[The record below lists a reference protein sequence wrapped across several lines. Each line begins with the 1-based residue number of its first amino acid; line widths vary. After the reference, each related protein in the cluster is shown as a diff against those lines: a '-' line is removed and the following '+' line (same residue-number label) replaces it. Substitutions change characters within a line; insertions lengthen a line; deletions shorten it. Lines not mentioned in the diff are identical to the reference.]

1 MEFSMLNTTLRIA
14 LAFVAFSLPATAFAQ
29 GGAAGLASRG
39 AIIGTAEMLE
49 QSARNNN
56 VPAVAP
62 IPPPRIT
69 VPKIPQFK

>member
-1 MEFSMLNTTLRIA
+1 MLNTTLRIV

-29 GGAAGLASRG
+29 RGAAGLASRG
-39 AIIGTAEMLE
+39 AIIGAAEMLG
-49 QSARNNN
+49 QSARSTT

-69 VPKIPQFK
+69 VPTIPQFK